1 MTTFNIKDLSDLI
14 KKNIP
19 KDKITLVAEVRE
31 PKLRGGNMYLT
42 LKDDN
47 GYINCIIWKSNIT
60 NEISLL
66 KEGSKIKV
74 LGNLNFYQNRCS
86 LSFVISKLLSIE
98 GKGEL
103 MEEYDKTF
111 KYYNDK
117 GYFLESKKIKPP
129 TVIKKILILT
139 SKEGAA
145 IQDFYYGID
154 NGGIKIEQELV
165 NVIVQGN
172 DCPSNII
179 KYLEENII
187 DKDLDYDM
195 IVLTRGGGSFEDLFG
210 FCKPELIE
218 CIYKLK
224 IPLLSAIGH
233 QVDTTLID
241 YIADIVAPT
250 PSLAAQFIVDHNKKY
265 VEELKHIKLSL
276 LEQIKDNI
284 NEHNIVLNNYK
295 NKLSVYYE
303 NLKEYFYNNVKESI
317 NKNKLDFFKI
327 KTKYQCNNNIL
338 ISNNKTI
345 EDDKYFENILKN
357 NKEFSIIINKKVF
370 NFSNYTYYTK

>member
-1 MTTFNIKDLSDLI
+1 MTSFNIKDLSDLI

-19 KDKITLVAEVRE
+19 KEKITLVAEVRE

-60 NEISLL
+60 NEIQSL
-66 KEGSKIKV
+66 KEGGKITV
-74 LGNLNFYQNRCS
+74 IGNLNFYQNRCS
-86 LSFVISKLLSIE
+86 LSFVISKLLSID

-103 MEEYDKTF
+103 MEEYEKIF
-111 KYYNDK
+111 KYYNDN

-129 TVIKKILILT
+129 NVIKKILILT

-145 IQDFYYGID
+145 IQDFYYGIE

-179 KYLEENII
+179 KYLENNII
-187 DKDLDYDM
+187 DKDVDYDL

-210 FCKPELIE
+210 FCKPELID
-218 CIYKLK
+218 CIHKLH

-233 QVDTTLID
+233 QVDTTLVD
-241 YIADIVAPT
+241 YVADIIAPT
-250 PSLAAQFIVDHNKKY
+250 PSLAAQYIVDHNKKY
-265 VEELKHIKLSL
+265 VDELKYIKQSL
-276 LEQIKDNI
+276 LEQIKDDINDKNI
-284 NEHNIVLNNYK
+284 IFNNYK
-295 NKLSVYYE
+295 NRLLVSYE
-303 NLKEYFYNNVKESI
+303 NLKEYFYNNIKESI
-317 NKNKLDFFKI
+317 VKSKTDLFKI
-327 KTKYQCNNNIL
+327 KNKYQYNNNIL
-338 ISNNKTI
+338 ISNEMII
-345 EDDKYFENILKN
+345 EDDNIFEDLLKN
-357 NKEFSIIINKKVF
+357 KKEFSIIINKKVF
-370 NFSNYTYYTK
+370 AFSNYKYKIK

>member
-19 KDKITLVAEVRE
+19 KEKITLVAEVRE
-31 PKLRGGNMYLT
+31 PKLRSGNMYLT

-60 NEISLL
+60 NEISSL
-66 KEGSKIKV
+66 KEGTKIKV
-74 LGNLNFYQNRCS
+74 LGNLNFYQNRCA

-111 KYYNDK
+111 KFYNDK
-117 GYFLESKKIKPP
+117 GYFLESKKMKPP
-129 TVIKKILILT
+129 KVIKKILILT

-154 NGGIKIEQELV
+154 NGGISIKQELV

-179 KYLEENII
+179 KYLEDNVI
-187 DKDLDYDM
+187 DQELDYDL

-218 CIYKLK
+218 CVSKLK

-233 QVDTTLID
+233 QVDTTLVD
-241 YIADIVAPT
+241 YVADIVAPT
-250 PSLAAQFIVDHNKKY
+250 PSLAAQYIVDHNKKY
-265 VEELKHIKLSL
+265 IEELNFIKLSL
-276 LEQIKDNI
+276 LDQIKEDISNSLINI
-284 NEHNIVLNNYK
+284 NNYK
-295 NKLSVYYE
+295 SKLSLYYE
-303 NLKEYFYNNVKESI
+303 NLKEYFYNEIKDSI
-317 NKNKLDFFKI
+317 TDKKLNMFKLKN
-327 KTKYQCNNNIL
+327 KYQCKDTIIISNKDIIKDDNIFKNIL
-338 ISNNKTI
+338 
-345 EDDKYFENILKN
+345 ENKN
-357 NKEFSIIINKKVF
+357 NFSIIINKKVF
-370 NFSNYTYYTK
+370 NISDYKYSIN

>member
-1 MTTFNIKDLSDLI
+1 MTIFNIKDLSDLI

-19 KDKITLVAEVRE
+19 KEKITLVAEVRE
-31 PKLRGGNMYLT
+31 PKLRSGNMYLT

-60 NEISLL
+60 NEISSL
-66 KEGSKIKV
+66 KEGTKIKV

-111 KYYNDK
+111 KFYNDK
-117 GYFLESKKIKPP
+117 GYFLDSKKINPP
-129 TVIKKILILT
+129 KVIKKILILT

-154 NGGIKIEQELV
+154 NGGISIKQELV

-179 KYLEENII
+179 KYLEDNVI
-187 DKDLDYDM
+187 DQELDYDL

-218 CIYKLK
+218 CVSKLK

-233 QVDTTLID
+233 QVDTTLVD
-241 YIADIVAPT
+241 YVADIVAPT
-250 PSLAAQFIVDHNKKY
+250 PSLAAQYIVDHNKKY
-265 VEELKHIKLSL
+265 VEELNFIKSTLLDQIKEDISNSLININNYKSKLSL
-276 LEQIKDNI
+276 
-284 NEHNIVLNNYK
+284 
-295 NKLSVYYE
+295 YYE
-303 NLKEYFYNNVKESI
+303 SLKEYFYNEIKDSI
-317 NKNKLDFFKI
+317 TDKKLNMFKI
-327 KTKYQCNNNIL
+327 KNKYQCKDTIIISNKDIIKDDNIFINIL
-338 ISNNKTI
+338 
-345 EDDKYFENILKN
+345 ENKN
-357 NKEFSIIINKKVF
+357 NFSIIINKKVF
-370 NFSNYTYYTK
+370 NISDYKYSVN

>member
-1 MTTFNIKDLSDLI
+1 MTAFNIKDLSDLI

-19 KDKITLVAEVRE
+19 REKITLVAEVRE
-31 PKLRGGNMYLT
+31 PKLRSGNMYLT

-60 NEISLL
+60 NEISSL
-66 KEGSKIKV
+66 KEGAKIKV

-111 KYYNDK
+111 KFYNDK
-117 GYFLESKKIKPP
+117 GYFLDSKKIKPP
-129 TVIKKILILT
+129 KVIKKILILT

-154 NGGIKIEQELV
+154 NGGIIIKQELV

-179 KYLEENII
+179 KYLEDNVIN
-187 DKDLDYDM
+187 KDLDYDL

-218 CIYKLK
+218 CVSKLK

-233 QVDTTLID
+233 QVDTTLVD
-241 YIADIVAPT
+241 YVADIVAPT
-250 PSLAAQFIVDHNKKY
+250 PSLAAQYIVDHNKKY
-265 VEELKHIKLSL
+265 VEELNFIKSSLLDQIKEDISNSLININNYKSKLSL
-276 LEQIKDNI
+276 
-284 NEHNIVLNNYK
+284 
-295 NKLSVYYE
+295 YYE
-303 NLKEYFYNNVKESI
+303 NLKEYFYNEIKNSI
-317 NKNKLDFFKI
+317 TDKKLNMFKI
-327 KTKYQCNNNIL
+327 KNKYQCKDTIL
-338 ISNNKTI
+338 ISNKDI
-345 EDDKYFENILKN
+345 IKDDNIFKNILENKN
-357 NKEFSIIINKKVF
+357 NFSIIINKKVF
-370 NFSNYTYYTK
+370 NISDYKYSVN

>member
-19 KDKITLVAEVRE
+19 KDKITLIAEVRE
-31 PKLRGGNMYLT
+31 PKLRSGNMYLT

-60 NEISLL
+60 NEISGL

-74 LGNLNFYQNRCS
+74 IGNLNFYQNRCS

-129 TVIKKILILT
+129 KVIKKILILT

-145 IQDFYYGID
+145 IQDFYYGIE
-154 NGGIKIEQELV
+154 NGRIKVEQELV

-187 DKDLDYDM
+187 DKDLDYDI

-218 CIYKLK
+218 CIFKLK

-233 QVDTTLID
+233 QVDTTLVD

-265 VEELKHIKLSL
+265 VEELKHIKISL
-276 LEQIKDNI
+276 LDQIKDDM
-284 NEHNIVLNNYK
+284 NEQHIILNNYK
-295 NKLSVYYE
+295 NKLSFYYE
-303 NLKEYFYNNVKESI
+303 NLKDYFYNCIKDSI
-317 NKNKLDFFKI
+317 NKTKLEFFKI
-327 KTKYQCNNNIL
+327 KTKYHFDNNII
-338 ISNNKTI
+338 ISDNKVI
-345 EDDKYFENILKN
+345 DDEKNFENVLLK
-357 NKEFSIIINKKVF
+357 KKDFSIIINKKVF
-370 NFSNYTYYTK
+370 NFSNYKYSLK

>member
-1 MTTFNIKDLSDLI
+1 MTTFNIKNLSDLI

-129 TVIKKILILT
+129 QVIKKILILT

-172 DCPSNII
+172 DCPLNII
-179 KYLEENII
+179 NYLENNII
-187 DKDLDYDM
+187 NKNVDYDL

-210 FCKPELIE
+210 FCKPELID

-233 QVDTTLID
+233 QVDTTLVD
-241 YIADIVAPT
+241 YIADIVTPT
-250 PSLAAQFIVDHNKKY
+250 PSLAAQYIVDHNKKY
-265 VEELKHIKLSL
+265 VEELNHIKLSL
-276 LEQIKDNI
+276 LEQIKDDFSEQNI
-284 NEHNIVLNNYK
+284 ILNNYK
-295 NKLSVYYE
+295 NKLCIYYE
-303 NLKEYFYNNVKESI
+303 NFKDLFYNKIKETI
-317 NKNKLDFFKI
+317 NKNKMEFFKI
-327 KTKYQCNNNIL
+327 KNKYQCDNNIIL
-338 ISNNKTI
+338 SNNKI
-345 EDDKYFENILKN
+345 INDDIQFKEILKT
-357 NKEFSIIINKKVF
+357 NKNFSIIMNKKVF
-370 NFSNYTYYTK
+370 NFSDYKYNFK

>member
-1 MTTFNIKDLSDLI
+1 MTTFNIKDLSDFI

-19 KDKITLVAEVRE
+19 KDKITLIAEVRE

-66 KEGSKIKV
+66 KEGAKIKV
-74 LGNLNFYQNRCS
+74 IGNLNFYQNRCS

-103 MEEYDKTF
+103 MEEYDKIF

-117 GYFLESKKIKPP
+117 GYFLESKKIKLPKI
-129 TVIKKILILT
+129 IKKILILT

-145 IQDFYYGID
+145 IQDFYYGIN
-154 NGGIKIEQELV
+154 NGGIKIEQDLV

-179 KYLEENII
+179 KYLEDNVINKE
-187 DKDLDYDM
+187 LDYDM

-210 FCKPELIE
+210 FCKSELIE
-218 CIYKLK
+218 CIYNLK

-233 QVDTTLID
+233 QVDTTLVD
-241 YIADIVAPT
+241 YIADVVAPT

-265 VEELKHIKLSL
+265 VEELKHLKLSL
-276 LEQIKDNI
+276 VEQIKDDISEQNI
-284 NEHNIVLNNYK
+284 MLNNYK
-295 NKLSVYYE
+295 NKLSIYYE
-303 NLKEYFYNNVKESI
+303 NLKEYFYSNIKESI
-317 NKNKLDFFKI
+317 NKNKLEFFRI
-327 KTKYQCNNNIL
+327 KNKYQCNNNII

-345 EDDKYFENILKN
+345 EDEICFEKILKS
-357 NKEFSIIINKKVF
+357 NKTFSIIINKKVF
-370 NFSNYTYYTK
+370 NFSNYTFNIK

>member
-1 MTTFNIKDLSDLI
+1 MTSFNIKDLSDLI

-19 KDKITLVAEVRE
+19 KEKITLVAEVRE

-60 NEISLL
+60 DEISSL
-66 KEGSKIKV
+66 KGGSKIKV
-74 LGNLNFYQNRCS
+74 IGNLNFYQNRCS

-103 MEEYDKTF
+103 MEKYDKTF

-129 TVIKKILILT
+129 KIIKKILILT

-218 CIYKLK
+218 CISKLK

-233 QVDTTLID
+233 QVDTTLVD

-250 PSLAAQFIVDHNKKY
+250 PSLGAQFIVDHNKKY
-265 VEELKHIKLSL
+265 VDELKYIKLSL
-276 LEQIKDNI
+276 QEQIKDDI
-284 NEHNIVLNNYK
+284 NEQNIILNNYK
-295 NKLSVYYE
+295 NKLSLLYE
-303 NLKEYFYNNVKESI
+303 NLKDYFYKKIKDSI
-317 NKNKLDFFKI
+317 NNNKIEMYKI
-327 KTKYQCNNNIL
+327 KTKYQSNNNII
-338 ISNNKTI
+338 ISNNKI
-345 EDDKYFENILKN
+345 INDDINFENILKN
-357 NKEFSIIINKKVF
+357 DKMFSIIINKKVF
-370 NFSNYTYYTK
+370 NFSNYTFNIK

>member
-19 KDKITLVAEVRE
+19 KDKITLIAEVRE
-31 PKLRGGNMYLT
+31 PKLRSGNMYLT

-60 NEISLL
+60 NEISGL

-74 LGNLNFYQNRCS
+74 IGNLNFYQNRCS

-103 MEEYDKTF
+103 MEEYDKNF

-129 TVIKKILILT
+129 KVIKKILILT

-145 IQDFYYGID
+145 IQDFYYGIE
-154 NGGIKIEQELV
+154 NGGIKVEQELV

-187 DKDLDYDM
+187 NKDLDYDI

-218 CIYKLK
+218 CIFKLK

-233 QVDTTLID
+233 QVDTTLVD

-265 VEELKHIKLSL
+265 VE
-276 LEQIKDNI
+276 
-284 NEHNIVLNNYK
+284 
-295 NKLSVYYE
+295 
-303 NLKEYFYNNVKESI
+303 
-317 NKNKLDFFKI
+317 DFR
-327 KTKYQCNNNIL
+327 
-338 ISNNKTI
+338 
-345 EDDKYFENILKN
+345 
-357 NKEFSIIINKKVF
+357 
-370 NFSNYTYYTK
+370 

>member
-14 KKNIP
+14 KKNLP
-19 KDKITLVAEVRE
+19 KERINLVAEVRE
-31 PKLRGGNMYLT
+31 PKIRGGNMYLI

-47 GYINCIIWKSNIT
+47 GYISAIIWKSNIT
-60 NEISLL
+60 PEIKNL
-66 KEGSKIKV
+66 KEGTKINV
-74 LGNLNFYQNRCS
+74 IGNLNFYQNRCS
-86 LSFVISKLLSIE
+86 LSFVIYKLLSIE

-129 TVIKKILILT
+129 KVIKKILILT
-139 SKEGAA
+139 SKDGAA
-145 IQDFYYGID
+145 LQDFYYGIN
-154 NGGIKIEQELV
+154 NGGINIEQELV

-187 DKDLDYDM
+187 DKNVDYDL

-218 CIYKLK
+218 CVNKVK

-233 QVDTTLID
+233 QVDTTLVD

-250 PSLAAQFIVDHNKKY
+250 PSLAAQYIVDHNKKY
-265 VEELKHIKLSL
+265 VEELKYIKQSL
-276 LEQIKDNI
+276 LEDIKGDI
-284 NEHNIVLNNYK
+284 NDKTLILNNYK
-295 NKLSVYYE
+295 NKLIMIYE
-303 NLKEYFYNNVKESI
+303 TIKEYFYNNIKDNI
-317 NKNKLDFFKI
+317 NSNKIELYQIKNK
-327 KTKYQCNNNIL
+327 YNCQNNII
-338 ISNNKTI
+338 ISNGKI
-345 EDDKYFENILKN
+345 IDDCDDFEMLLKKK
-357 NKEFSIIINKKVF
+357 KEFSIVINKKVF
-370 NFSNYTYYTK
+370 NFSKYKYI

>member
-14 KKNIP
+14 KKNVP

-60 NEISLL
+60 KEISLL

-74 LGNLNFYQNRCS
+74 IGNLNFYQNRCS

-129 TVIKKILILT
+129 KIIKNILILT

-154 NGGIKIEQELV
+154 NGGIKVEHELV

-187 DKDLDYDM
+187 DKDLNYDM

-218 CIYKLK
+218 CISKLK

-233 QVDTTLID
+233 QVDTTLVD

-265 VEELKHIKLSL
+265 ADELKHIKLSL
-276 LEQIKDNI
+276 LEQIKEDI
-284 NEHNIVLNNYK
+284 NEQNIY
-295 NKLSVYYE
+295 
-303 NLKEYFYNNVKESI
+303 
-317 NKNKLDFFKI
+317 
-327 KTKYQCNNNIL
+327 
-338 ISNNKTI
+338 
-345 EDDKYFENILKN
+345 
-357 NKEFSIIINKKVF
+357 
-370 NFSNYTYYTK
+370 